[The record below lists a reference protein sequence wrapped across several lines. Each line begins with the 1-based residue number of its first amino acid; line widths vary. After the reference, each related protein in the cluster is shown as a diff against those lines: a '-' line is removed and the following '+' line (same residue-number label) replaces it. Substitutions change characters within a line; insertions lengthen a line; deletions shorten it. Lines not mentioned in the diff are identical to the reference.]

1 MPPPTTPFDDDRT
14 PDPRLPDKLEQIVT
28 LMRGAPKNLKVE
40 ALLDYSRRLPPLPD
54 HIDVEGLEQVHECQS
69 PFFVTTEVDEDSL
82 VHLYFEVPQEAPTV
96 RGFAGLL
103 LDGLDG
109 ESADVVLG
117 VPDGFF
123 YDMGLDE
130 VVTPMR
136 LNGMGAILAR
146 IKRQIR
152 DQQAA

>member
-1 MPPPTTPFDDDRT
+1 MTPTTTPFGDERGS
-14 PDPRLPDKLEQIVT
+14 DPRLPDKLDKIVT

-69 PFFVTTEVDEDSL
+69 PFFVTTEVDGDTK

-109 ESADVVLG
+109 EQAEVVLG
-117 VPDGFF
+117 VPDDFF
-123 YDMGLDE
+123 YDMGLEE

-152 DQQAA
+152 EAQAA